1 MNNNDHLLNGK
12 TKISKLM
19 TDLEYEMHN
28 AWDDIIILESKLI
41 ELEVLPAQI
50 DEVKDSILLS

>member
-1 MNNNDHLLNGK
+1 MNNKDHLLNGQ